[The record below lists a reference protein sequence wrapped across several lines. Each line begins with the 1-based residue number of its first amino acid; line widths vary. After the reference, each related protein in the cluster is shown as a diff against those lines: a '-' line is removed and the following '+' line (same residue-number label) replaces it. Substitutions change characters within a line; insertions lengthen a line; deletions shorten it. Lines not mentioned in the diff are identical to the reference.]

1 MKLILVEHEGFKPAM
16 LGAMLS
22 FGKTSFEDFKDYG
35 CFSGIRPEINERFK
49 ELSEKLVCSGAGH
62 DKFLEQ
68 IQYWIGIQAPLYWWK
83 QFDTY
88 RIGVSKSSE
97 STMHKSWKNGLTV
110 EMFEQPVYH
119 ETLDR
124 LNANIR
130 EYLSDLTKPER
141 KKALFGVIIG
151 NLPDG
156 YLQTRMVNVNAK
168 TLRNMYLQRKNHKL
182 EEWRDFCAWLKTIP
196 HGDLIT
202 FESR

>member
-1 MKLILVEHEGFKPAM
+1 
-16 LGAMLS
+16 
-22 FGKTSFEDFKDYG
+22 
-35 CFSGIRPEINERFK
+35 
-49 ELSEKLVCSGAGH
+49 
-62 DKFLEQ
+62 
-68 IQYWIGIQAPLYWWK
+68 
-83 QFDTY
+83 
-88 RIGVSKSSE
+88 
-97 STMHKSWKNGLTV
+97 
-110 EMFEQPVYH
+110 MFEQPVYH

-182 EEWRDFCAWLKTIP
+182 EEWRDFCAWIKTIP

-202 FESR
+202 FER